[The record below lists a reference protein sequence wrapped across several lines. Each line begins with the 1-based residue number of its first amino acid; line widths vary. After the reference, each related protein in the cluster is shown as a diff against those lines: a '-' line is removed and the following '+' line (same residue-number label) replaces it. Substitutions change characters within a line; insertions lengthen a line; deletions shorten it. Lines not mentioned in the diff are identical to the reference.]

1 LSEQH
6 RRFFNER
13 AADWDRLVDDNTLQ
27 RLSLIINR
35 IKVLPG
41 SVVLDVGTGS
51 GILIPFLKEAVG
63 ASGSIVAL
71 DLAEEMLK
79 RAREKYGDERISYVR
94 GDISDAL
101 FADNSFDEIICNSCF
116 PHVQDKKAAA
126 REMLRVLKPGGRVI
140 ICHTVSREEM
150 NAMHRSL
157 GGVVGED
164 MLPDDHEMQSMFEQA
179 GFANIE
185 ISNSPSGYLFTASKK
200 ING

>member
-1 LSEQH
+1 MSEQH

-41 SVVLDVGTGS
+41 SVVLDVGAGS

-63 ASGSIVAL
+63 ASGCIVAL

-79 RAREKYGDERISYVR
+79 RAREKHGDKRISYVR

-101 FADNSFDEIICNSCF
+101 FADSFFDEIICNSCF

-126 REMLRVLKPGGRVI
+126 REMLRVLKPGGRVT
-140 ICHTVSREEM
+140 ICHTESREKM